1 MALDFPNSPAIGA
14 EFTGGGYTWI
24 WTGSSWDKVS
34 ATTAAANDFVLLVGA
49 TGNTTYVLDRTYT
62 SGRYAIDFVN
72 DDTTYDIY
80 FIAEDGTYAGYTN
93 NAIAVVTA
101 DFSEVVVIGAANNET
116 ILFTY
121 QGTATAPSTAGD
133 VATAGAYINSVVTSS
148 LPNIDDTTVVNGGN
162 FAANVQVHF
171 IGQNAAVTAAKT
183 VVRTSST
190 QLVVTRPDSF
200 AVAQSPYTVRVTNPG
215 IPVPAGSNAHLLSNA
230 VTAGT
235 NPVWVTGTTIFYNV
249 GGATAITLLATD
261 TEASDIDYTLVSGT
275 LPAGLTLT
283 EETGVISGTFSGAAN
298 EGDVTSI
305 TVRATD
311 AGGNFL
317 DRTFSL
323 TANTAPTW
331 TTPAG
336 ALDDAPEANAYSY
349 QLVASTG
356 SAGGA
361 LTYSLQSGS
370 LPAGLALS
378 SSGLISGSSSEAV
391 GTVSNFTVRVTDAM
405 SLFADRAF
413 SVETITPSSMVLIG
427 TYNLGN
433 NYSYDIT
440 GLDQLTQY
448 KHLYFIGSIGSQS
461 NSQAPGFGV
470 TPLNDSTDVSN
481 SVSSTGY
488 GASVISNIS
497 YNLSTGSQAAGIPSG
512 NFSTYSQ
519 ASVVSGFISNFRDT
533 QTLKIAKVYV
543 GHGTGPSGRG
553 YINSASGSVRNGTN
567 APIKYLRFRAD
578 YAFASSVSRIH
589 LYGVK

>member
-1 MALDFPNSPAIGA
+1 MAINFPNSPTVGDEYTAGG
-14 EFTGGGYTWI
+14 FTWT
-24 WTGSSWDKVS
+24 WTGSAWEKVS

-62 SGRYAIDFVN
+62 SGRYTIDFVN

-93 NAIAVVTA
+93 NAVAVVTA
-101 DFSEVVVIGAANNET
+101 DFSEVVVIGAASNET

-171 IGQNAAVTAAKT
+171 IGQDAAVTAAKT

-200 AVAQSPYTVRVTNPG
+200 STAQSPYTVRVTNPG

-249 GGATAITLLATD
+249 GGATSITLLATD

-331 TTPAG
+331 TTAAG
-336 ALDDAPEANAYSY
+336 ALDGAPEANAYSY

-361 LTYSLQSGS
+361 LTYSLQSGT
-370 LPAGLALS
+370 LPAGLTVN
-378 SSGLISGSSSEAV
+378 SSGLISGSSSETI
-391 GTVSNFTVRVTDAM
+391 GTVSSFTVRVTDALG
-405 SLFADRAF
+405 LFADRAF
-413 SVETITPSSMVLIG
+413 SIETVSPSDMALIG
-427 TYNLGN
+427 TYNLG
-433 NYSYDIT
+433 SYGTTFELT
-440 GLDQLTQY
+440 GLDGAQYSQY
-448 KHLYFIGSIGSQS
+448 KHLYFVGTIANNGYSGEYVGVMAY
-461 NSQAPGFGV
+461 NSSLDTSFAI
-470 TPLNDSTDVSN
+470 
-481 SVSSTGY
+481 SVSSFGGSMGNHSWAVNTGL
-488 GASVISNIS
+488 AP
-497 YNLSTGSQAAGIPSG
+497 L
-512 NFSTYSQ
+512 
-519 ASVVSGFISNFRDT
+519 
-533 QTLKIAKVYV
+533 V
-543 GHGTGPSGRG
+543 GHGGSYLNSLQATAISGLVPNFRSSGWQHVVWMYGFGKSQSSNESRTGFAVSAQRSNGVTDRLRIRQPSSF
-553 YINSASGSVRNGTN
+553 NST
-567 APIKYLRFRAD
+567 
-578 YAFASSVSRIH
+578 VSRITI
-589 LYGVK
+589 YGVK